1 MTAQRTL
8 PAAVLFDLD
17 GTLVDSLPD
26 MLRAMNVFL
35 TALGRRAVGAEE
47 VGRWV
52 GDGAQALVE
61 RALAATGGLP
71 ATPLKSLTADYI
83 ACYRGHAAGETKP
96 YPGVTA
102 VLEQLHAKG
111 HPLAVCT
118 NKPHDLAI
126 EVLQGLGLLPLFQ
139 AVLGGD
145 SLPVKKPDPAPLR
158 AALEAMD
165 AAGRRALMVG
175 DTRNDVLAARGAGL
189 PVAVVS
195 FGYGAEDP
203 RTLGGDVL
211 IEDFADLPR
220 LAAAYL

>member
-1 MTAQRTL
+1 MTGTSAL
-8 PAAVLFDLD
+8 PAALLFDLD

-35 TALGRRAVGAEE
+35 AALGRRAVSGQE

-71 ATPLKSLTADYI
+71 QGALKSLTADYI
-83 ACYRGHAAGETKP
+83 ACYRGHAAGETRP

-102 VLEQLHAKG
+102 VLEQLHAQG
-111 HPLAVCT
+111 HPMAVCT
-118 NKPHDLAI
+118 NKPYDLAI
-126 EVLQGLGLLPLFQ
+126 EVLQGLGLLDRFQ

-158 AALEAMD
+158 AALAAMG
-165 AAGRRALMVG
+165 AERRRALMVG

-189 PVAVVS
+189 PVAVVA

-203 RTLGGDVL
+203 RGLGGDVL